1 MNPIQFLYHNWW
13 RRVSLAH
20 VRSACFDRGP
30 NCHWNQKNLHYYGV
44 QLCVA
49 EKKLLDCR
57 KLGELTKGSSTQRSQ
72 ETNSLASPPLLCAP
86 DTPPSTH
93 NCPPAI
99 SSIGDGNERD
109 QAVRSNSGK
118 DASSSMQAREDE
130 PRSPGGCP
138 DDASSGGDQ
147 CESDESVSGVTKT
160 VGSDSQRS
168 ERVRLEMAYLMDG
181 VSLELQPQCDHS
193 DMSPPIPGAERL
205 SSDGEIAVHLD
216 VEERL
221 SLVVTPQR
229 QLNTGEQER
238 ALSELKMGE
247 GAKTVPGTSQTTS
260 EMRME
265 EDRTQVVPVNPEN
278 DRANLGETEGDFGTL
293 RTRDET
299 LLQDSQVSGGKIKQG
314 GKAMIETI
322 ATGTE
327 ARESVSK
334 DSKPND
340 GLGNAER
347 EKTPDIQK
355 PCTTETSQLSQECVL
370 LEMHQEGDSVK
381 VTVAIAPSG
390 VEDGCSEAKLD
401 DGQRVET
408 GSTDHLDESVKVS
421 LSTDGDSC
429 SLSLTVNTQANSSKD
444 PLEGLPPVHE
454 ESTGNAD
461 GDGVSVAQLKE
472 EAEILEAEI
481 DKERQTL
488 QQEKQKLEKHLGVLM
503 KVMEKHEEAESRAS
517 TPGNLQQL
525 EVPSPSE
532 SPSFT
537 TSSKRLFSNLIKCS
551 SIVDQAERLSL
562 MKEIEQEKEC
572 LAAIV
577 STLASSMMSP
587 RLESSVQ
594 EGARSDITNTGSPLP
609 MDESI
614 EQDGKLTVGGA
625 DRFRPRR
632 KVEGGVIT
640 RSDGARINATIFH
653 IEKGGLLHGI
663 ATVKHN
669 GEDYC
674 VDAGLL
680 ESLDGSIPLSKI
692 IGEHG
697 HLAGNVF
704 FDFIDRG
711 HGDIEDV
718 NGEDVVGGILEAIAG
733 DGKVQEMAIEGE
745 DDCLDFDSLKRLSPE
760 MPLDVLFAKHGHLA
774 ALEGQG
780 QISKVTLIG
789 RPVVWSFYGKVKYT
803 LVEIPENG
811 ETCVTLLRKAV
822 VKHQGQSYLVDKDT
836 FEYMIRGEAPT
847 QIIKK
852 HREVPRD
859 ASPQA
864 PCGSPP
870 VEVRHIEDVAGN
882 RLKYLVM
889 EQNGND
895 KSGKYVAIA
904 EHGGQRY
911 GFDLDMFENAVGSV
925 PIAQLVAKYSHGSV
939 VQGTEIVSKNT
950 KQTHDGR
957 SEHPLSEIFSEHG
970 DLSSKGLLGQD
981 EGGVDSKTVITT
993 VSLAGPSGEREMAVV
1008 KHADKTCYVPLQIM
1022 DQYPKQLTTIVSK
1035 HGMFVPNPEQEV
1047 RCMMCGDGWDI
1058 CYNATKIGRIRRRQ
1072 VATVPFNGKQYELGT
1087 FESSIRQQLVLFRIE
1102 EHGKLV
1108 QKISP
1113 HLDPTKLRCLV
1124 EECLD
1129 EDGMNRVKKVVISTG
1144 KDDYELELGKL
1155 ETLVSHMLL
1164 EETASKHGAV
1174 RAKSQKSLSLR
1185 DLTLNTTREVDKG
1198 EKTLRSPSGRDIV
1211 VIVKEMV
1218 FFEEASQE
1226 TEEIKRRIRLE
1237 FENNSGVE
1245 YEVLLDV
1252 LEGRLATMDVD
1263 DISRQFATLR
1273 KSQQSQE
1280 EGGDVQEDV
1289 EPVLESQ
1296 TVKGVS
1302 VKEITFWSDKSAGG
1316 LGGGE
1321 EKQVASVGFE
1331 GALIDLNVLKRLA
1344 PKISVQAFL
1353 SAIDGQE
1360 EEGSFGVDLQECQ
1373 GVIETPLGERVV
1385 FMAGETI
1392 LDENHRLGPST
1403 KNNKNKST
1411 RRKKVLIEVE
1421 DVIYEIELGSWEFAS
1436 QTMLAEIVAK
1446 GGTVRHRSEG
1456 DDHVEEVASKQISF
1470 RVEEREVE
1478 DEQGKR
1484 QETVATVEFEID
1496 ECGVELATF
1505 KIAIDSMPPGDIFE
1519 KYGKLCTLEIAPAKH
1534 HFTAAVSSLVSAAKV
1549 ALVIVKS
1556 KKKAKKAKK
1565 ENHRY
1570 WNTRG
1575 KENFCHTGTETLLA
1589 GGTISIQVLDDRQG
1603 KDLQVLQESNNCK
1616 LPRVEVDIPLLTEKD
1631 FQNFVCKQFMDFGA
1645 APFFQIRED
1654 VQVVRKCLEAGG
1666 ENKKIRSKI
1675 ENAEGNCKEIPQVT
1689 DGVMVARDDLGT
1701 KIPKVQKVPPPQT
1714 MTATKTEKI
1723 VICGAV
1729 EKASHRLSPLRFERR
1744 IPPPP
1749 RSRPQARLATI
1760 GGEEEMCNLQK
1771 LQLFLELD
1779 DQVWEDE
1786 EGVELNRLV
1795 AKRNLC
1801 LALKEELREEGF
1813 SDC

>member
-1 MNPIQFLYHNWW
+1 
-13 RRVSLAH
+13 
-20 VRSACFDRGP
+20 
-30 NCHWNQKNLHYYGV
+30 
-44 QLCVA
+44 
-49 EKKLLDCR
+49 
-57 KLGELTKGSSTQRSQ
+57 
-72 ETNSLASPPLLCAP
+72 
-86 DTPPSTH
+86 
-93 NCPPAI
+93 
-99 SSIGDGNERD
+99 
-109 QAVRSNSGK
+109 
-118 DASSSMQAREDE
+118 
-130 PRSPGGCP
+130 
-138 DDASSGGDQ
+138 
-147 CESDESVSGVTKT
+147 
-160 VGSDSQRS
+160 
-168 ERVRLEMAYLMDG
+168 
-181 VSLELQPQCDHS
+181 
-193 DMSPPIPGAERL
+193 
-205 SSDGEIAVHLD
+205 
-216 VEERL
+216 
-221 SLVVTPQR
+221 
-229 QLNTGEQER
+229 
-238 ALSELKMGE
+238 
-247 GAKTVPGTSQTTS
+247 
-260 EMRME
+260 
-265 EDRTQVVPVNPEN
+265 
-278 DRANLGETEGDFGTL
+278 
-293 RTRDET
+293 
-299 LLQDSQVSGGKIKQG
+299 
-314 GKAMIETI
+314 
-322 ATGTE
+322 
-327 ARESVSK
+327 
-334 DSKPND
+334 
-340 GLGNAER
+340 
-347 EKTPDIQK
+347 
-355 PCTTETSQLSQECVL
+355 
-370 LEMHQEGDSVK
+370 MHQEGDSVK

-454 ESTGNAD
+454 ESIGNAD

-488 QQEKQKLEKHLGVLM
+488 QQEKQKLEEHLGVLM
-503 KVMEKHEEAESRAS
+503 KVMEEHEEAESRAS

-525 EVPSPSE
+525 E
-532 SPSFT
+532 
-537 TSSKRLFSNLIKCS
+537 
-551 SIVDQAERLSL
+551 AERLSL

-625 DRFRPRR
+625 DRFRLRR

-653 IEKGGLLHGI
+653 IEKGGLLHRI

-697 HLAGNVF
+697 HLAGNAF

-711 HGDIEDV
+711 DGDIEDV

-760 MPLDVLFAKHGHLA
+760 MPLDILFEKHGHLA
-774 ALEGQG
+774 AMEGQG

-789 RPVVWSFYGKVKYT
+789 RPVIWSFYGKVKYT

-811 ETCVTLLRKAV
+811 ETDVTLLRKAV
-822 VKHQGQSYLVDKDT
+822 VKHQGHSYLVDKDT
-836 FEYMIRGEAPT
+836 FEYMIRGESLS

-852 HREVPRD
+852 DGEVARD

-864 PCGSPP
+864 PSGSPP

-882 RLKYLVM
+882 RLKYQ
-889 EQNGND
+889 ENGND
-895 KSGKYVAIA
+895 KSGKYVAVI

-911 GFDLDMFENAVGSV
+911 GFDSATYRFENVVGSM
-925 PIAQLVAKYSHGSV
+925 PTAQLLAKYSRGPV
-939 VQGTEIVSKNT
+939 VPPTRIVSK
-950 KQTHDGR
+950 QTIQTQDGR

-970 DLSSKGLLGQD
+970 DLYSKGLLVQD
-981 EGGVDSKTVITT
+981 EGGVDSKTVFTT
-993 VSLAGPSGEREMAVV
+993 VSLAGSSGEREMAVV
-1008 KHADKTCYVPLQIM
+1008 KHADKTCYVPLHIM
-1022 DQYPKQLTTIVSK
+1022 EQYRDPKQLATEAIVSK
-1035 HGMFVPNPEQEV
+1035 HGMFVPNTEQEV
-1047 RCMMCGDGWDI
+1047 RWMICGDGRDI
-1058 CYNATKIGRIRRRQ
+1058 CYNVTKIPGDFGESSFDVAVVLHDNVYCCVDVPTFENCGLQMGLSEVLEKHGTSNPHSIVPNVDGTVDSPGSTPLGKRVVANEAEGKVACIISESGTEAPGGDGLKGRIRRRQ
-1072 VATVPFNGKQYELGT
+1072 LPFNGKQHEIELGT
-1087 FESSIRQQLVLFRIE
+1087 FESLIRQQLFLIE

-1108 QKISP
+1108 QEISP
-1113 HLDPTKLRCLV
+1113 HLDPTKLFYLV

-1129 EDGMNRVKKVVISTG
+1129 EDRMNRVKKVVISTG
-1144 KDDYELELGKL
+1144 KGDHASELEKL
-1155 ETLVSHMLL
+1155 ETLVSHMPL

-1174 RAKSQKSLSLR
+1174 RAKSQKSLPLR
-1185 DLTLNTTREVDKG
+1185 DLTLNTTREVNKG

-1211 VIVKEMV
+1211 VIVKERV

-1245 YEVLLDV
+1245 YEVRLDV
-1252 LEGRLATMDVD
+1252 LEGRLATMDID
-1263 DISRQFATLR
+1263 DIARKFATLR

-1280 EGGDVQEDV
+1280 GGGDVQEDV
-1289 EPVLESQ
+1289 EPVLETQ

-1331 GALIDLNVLKRLA
+1331 GALFDLNVLKRLA

-1373 GVIETPLGERVV
+1373 GERVV

-1446 GGTVRHRSEG
+1446 GGTVRHHSEG
-1456 DDHVEEVASKQISF
+1456 DDDIEEVDELEEEEVASK
-1470 RVEEREVE
+1470 RTAYRVE

-1484 QETVATVEFEID
+1484 QETVATVPFNGKQHEIELGTFESLIRQQLFLIEEHGKLVQEISPHLDPTKLFYLVEECLDEDRMNRVKKVVISTGKDDPELELEKLDTLVSHTPVEETASKHCAVRAKSQRDLTLNTTREVDKGGKTLTSPSGRDINVIVKERVFEEASQETGEIKRMMRGRRLEFENVS
-1496 ECGVELATF
+1496 GVEYEVGLDVLEERLVTMEMDGIARQFGIATLRKSQHLQEEEGDVQEDVKPVLESQTVKGVSGKEIAFLAEKSAEGLGGGEDKQVVSVGF
-1505 KIAIDSMPPGDIFE
+1505 KGALREVDLNVFNRLEGDDDIEDTIE
-1519 KYGKLCTLEIAPAKH
+1519 KYGKLCGRTRQRTLEVAPAKH
-1534 HFTAAVSSLVSAAKV
+1534 HFTAAGSSLLSAAKS
-1549 ALVIVKS
+1549 ATVIFKS
-1556 KKKAKKAKK
+1556 KKKAKKVKMS
-1565 ENHRY
+1565 R
-1570 WNTRG
+1570 
-1575 KENFCHTGTETLLA
+1575 
-1589 GGTISIQVLDDRQG
+1589 
-1603 KDLQVLQESNNCK
+1603 CK
-1616 LPRVEVDIPLLTEKD
+1616 LALYFRV
-1631 FQNFVCKQFMDFGA
+1631 F
-1645 APFFQIRED
+1645 
-1654 VQVVRKCLEAGG
+1654 
-1666 ENKKIRSKI
+1666 
-1675 ENAEGNCKEIPQVT
+1675 
-1689 DGVMVARDDLGT
+1689 
-1701 KIPKVQKVPPPQT
+1701 
-1714 MTATKTEKI
+1714 
-1723 VICGAV
+1723 
-1729 EKASHRLSPLRFERR
+1729 
-1744 IPPPP
+1744 
-1749 RSRPQARLATI
+1749 TI
-1760 GGEEEMCNLQK
+1760 QP
-1771 LQLFLELD
+1771 
-1779 DQVWEDE
+1779 
-1786 EGVELNRLV
+1786 
-1795 AKRNLC
+1795 
-1801 LALKEELREEGF
+1801 LALKMLRTGQKGKAIRVPKKYFQAPSFRRRSQKKSWVLWKSRGRFVLLDASFPELLLTA
-1813 SDC
+1813 

>member
-1 MNPIQFLYHNWW
+1 M
-13 RRVSLAH
+13 
-20 VRSACFDRGP
+20 
-30 NCHWNQKNLHYYGV
+30 
-44 QLCVA
+44 
-49 EKKLLDCR
+49 
-57 KLGELTKGSSTQRSQ
+57 T
-72 ETNSLASPPLLCAP
+72 
-86 DTPPSTH
+86 
-93 NCPPAI
+93 
-99 SSIGDGNERD
+99 
-109 QAVRSNSGK
+109 
-118 DASSSMQAREDE
+118 
-130 PRSPGGCP
+130 
-138 DDASSGGDQ
+138 
-147 CESDESVSGVTKT
+147 
-160 VGSDSQRS
+160 
-168 ERVRLEMAYLMDG
+168 YLMDG

-238 ALSELKMGE
+238 ALSELNMGE

-327 ARESVSK
+327 AKESVSK

-347 EKTPDIQK
+347 EKTPDIQGS
-355 PCTTETSQLSQECVL
+355 CTTETSQSSQECVV

-444 PLEGLPPVHE
+444 PLEGLPPVHG

-503 KVMEKHEEAESRAS
+503 KVMEEHEEAESRAS

-525 EVPSPSE
+525 E
-532 SPSFT
+532 
-537 TSSKRLFSNLIKCS
+537 
-551 SIVDQAERLSL
+551 AERLSL

-625 DRFRPRR
+625 DRFRLRR

-653 IEKGGLLHGI
+653 IEKGGLLHRI

-697 HLAGNVF
+697 HLAGNAF

-711 HGDIEDV
+711 DGDIEDV

-774 ALEGQG
+774 AMEGQG

-789 RPVVWSFYGKVKYT
+789 RPVIWSFYGKVKYT

-811 ETCVTLLRKAV
+811 ETYVTLLRKAV

-836 FEYMIRGEAPT
+836 FEYMIRGESLS

-852 HREVPRD
+852 HGEVARD

-864 PCGSPP
+864 PAGSPP

-882 RLKYLVM
+882 RLKYQ
-889 EQNGND
+889 ENGND
-895 KSGKYVAIA
+895 KSGKYVAVI

-911 GFDLDMFENAVGSV
+911 GFDSARYRFENVVGSM
-925 PIAQLVAKYSHGSV
+925 PTAQLVAKYSRGPV
-939 VQGTEIVSKNT
+939 VPATRIVSK
-950 KQTHDGR
+950 QTIQTQDGR

-970 DLSSKGLLGQD
+970 DLSSKGLLVQD
-981 EGGVDSKTVITT
+981 EGGIDSKTAFTT
-993 VSLAGPSGEREMAVV
+993 VSPAGSSGEREMAVV
-1008 KHADKTCYVPLQIM
+1008 KHAKTCYVPLHIRE
-1022 DQYPKQLTTIVSK
+1022 QYLKQLTTIVSK
-1035 HGMFVPNPEQEV
+1035 HGIFVPNPEQEV
-1047 RCMMCGDGWDI
+1047 RWMMCGDGRDI
-1058 CYNATKIGRIRRRQ
+1058 CYNVTKIGRIRRRQ
-1072 VATVPFNGKQYELGT
+1072 VATVPFNRKQYELGT
-1087 FESSIRQQLVLFRIE
+1087 FKSLLRQQPVLFLIE

-1108 QKISP
+1108 QEISP
-1113 HLDPTKLRCLV
+1113 HLDPTKLRYLV

-1129 EDGMNRVKKVVISTG
+1129 EDGVNRVEKVVISTG
-1144 KDDYELELGKL
+1144 KGDHESEVEKL
-1155 ETLVSHMLL
+1155 ETLVSHMSL

-1174 RAKSQKSLSLR
+1174 RAKSQKSLPLR

-1198 EKTLRSPSGRDIV
+1198 EKTLRSSSGRDIV
-1211 VIVKEMV
+1211 VIVKERV

-1226 TEEIKRRIRLE
+1226 TEKIKRRIRLE

-1245 YEVLLDV
+1245 YEVRLDV
-1252 LEGRLATMDVD
+1252 LEGRLATMDID
-1263 DISRQFATLR
+1263 DIARKFATLR
-1273 KSQQSQE
+1273 KIQQSQE
-1280 EGGDVQEDV
+1280 EGGDVQEDL
-1289 EPVLESQ
+1289 EPVLGSQ

-1331 GALIDLNVLKRLA
+1331 LREVDLDVFKRLA

-1373 GVIETPLGERVV
+1373 GERVV

-1392 LDENHRLGPST
+1392 LDENHRLGPSAKKT
-1403 KNNKNKST
+1403 RNENR

-1421 DVIYEIELGSWEFAS
+1421 DVIYEIELGSWEFAI

-1456 DDHVEEVASKQISF
+1456 DDHVEEVDELEEEEVASK
-1470 RVEEREVE
+1470 RTVYRVE

-1484 QETVATVEFEID
+1484 QETVATVPFNGKQHEIELETFESLIRQQLFLIEEHGKLVQEISPHLDPTKLLYLVEECLDEDGVNRVEKAVISTGKGDHELELEKLDTLVSHTPFEETASKHGAVRAKSQRDLTLNTTREVDKGEKTLRSPSGRDINVIVKERVFEEASQETGEIKKRMRGRRLEFENVS
-1496 ECGVELATF
+1496 GVEYEVGLDVLEERLVTMEMDDIARQFGIATLRKSQHLQEEEGDVQEDVKPVLESQTVKGVSGKEIAFLAEKSAGGLGGGEDKQVASVGF
-1505 KIAIDSMPPGDIFE
+1505 KGALREVDLNVFNRLEGDDGIEDTIE
-1519 KYGKLCTLEIAPAKH
+1519 KYGKLCGRTGQRTLEVAPAKH
-1534 HFTAAVSSLVSAAKV
+1534 HFTAAGSSLLSAAKS
-1549 ALVIVKS
+1549 ATVIFKS

-1565 ENHRY
+1565 EKP
-1570 WNTRG
+1570 RG
-1575 KENFCHTGTETLLA
+1575 NGARVCDLMDA
-1589 GGTISIQVLDDRQG
+1589 GIAGNNPKNKDRKG
-1603 KDLQVLQESNNCK
+1603 KTVPDAAMNAVIAIK
-1616 LPRVEVDIPLLTEKD
+1616 IKKGEK
-1631 FQNFVCKQFMDFGA
+1631 
-1645 APFFQIRED
+1645 
-1654 VQVVRKCLEAGG
+1654 
-1666 ENKKIRSKI
+1666 
-1675 ENAEGNCKEIPQVT
+1675 
-1689 DGVMVARDDLGT
+1689 
-1701 KIPKVQKVPPPQT
+1701 
-1714 MTATKTEKI
+1714 
-1723 VICGAV
+1723 
-1729 EKASHRLSPLRFERR
+1729 LSPPKKSAPAKEPNSLIFACKNNMDYAAASFAPSGFRKSISKR
-1744 IPPPP
+1744 PPFVV
-1749 RSRPQARLATI
+1749 
-1760 GGEEEMCNLQK
+1760 G
-1771 LQLFLELD
+1771 
-1779 DQVWEDE
+1779 
-1786 EGVELNRLV
+1786 
-1795 AKRNLC
+1795 AKRNP
-1801 LALKEELREEGF
+1801 GF
-1813 SDC
+1813 CGKAVDDSFCWTRGASWRV

>member
-1 MNPIQFLYHNWW
+1 MGPAQLLAAIGWGRTSASPSLSATLQVARDLELVSAINCQNAWSQLKNDMMCAHALNQGVCHDGYGNSTWRDYLSSGAASKHGSTETLSLFDHVTSLAQQKLNRNYSVKPTPYKYPCLRSFFISGSGSCKETKIYLSDTKDLVRPMNPIQFLYHNWW
-13 RRVSLAH
+13 RRVSLSH

-99 SSIGDGNERD
+99 SSIGDGNERG

-118 DASSSMQAREDE
+118 DASSSTQTREDE

-147 CESDESVSGVTKT
+147 CETDESLSGVTKI

-168 ERVRLEMAYLMDG
+168 ERVPLEMAYLMDG

-216 VEERL
+216 VAEIF

-238 ALSELKMGE
+238 ALSELNMGE

-265 EDRTQVVPVNPEN
+265 EDRTQVVPVNPEK
-278 DRANLGETEGDFGTL
+278 DRANLEEIEGDFGTL

-347 EKTPDIQK
+347 EKTPDIQG
-355 PCTTETSQLSQECVL
+355 PCTTETSQLSQECAV

-390 VEDGCSEAKLD
+390 LKDGCSEAKLD

-421 LSTDGDSC
+421 LSTDIGDSC
-429 SLSLTVNTQANSSKD
+429 SLSLSVVHTQANSSKD

-488 QQEKQKLEKHLGVLM
+488 QQEKQKLE
-503 KVMEKHEEAESRAS
+503 EHEEAESRAS

-525 EVPSPSE
+525 E
-532 SPSFT
+532 
-537 TSSKRLFSNLIKCS
+537 
-551 SIVDQAERLSL
+551 AERLSL

-572 LAAIV
+572 LAAVV
-577 STLASSMMSP
+577 STLAGSMISP
-587 RLESSVQ
+587 RLESSVH
-594 EGARSDITNTGSPLP
+594 EGARSLEHDIQLSDITNTGSPLP

-614 EQDGKLTVGGA
+614 EQDGKLAAGRA
-625 DRFRPRR
+625 DPQKK
-632 KVEGGVIT
+632 KVKESVIT
-640 RSDGARINATIFH
+640 RPDGARINATILH
-653 IEKGGLLHGI
+653 VEKGGVPHCI
-663 ATVKHN
+663 ATVKHD
-669 GEDYC
+669 GKDYC

-692 IGEHG
+692 IEEHG
-697 HLAGNVF
+697 HLEGNAF
-704 FDFIDRG
+704 FDFIDRS
-711 HGDIEDV
+711 HGDVEDV

-733 DGKVQEMAIEGE
+733 DGKVQEM
-745 DDCLDFDSLKRLSPE
+745 
-760 MPLDVLFAKHGHLA
+760 
-774 ALEGQG
+774 
-780 QISKVTLIG
+780 T
-789 RPVVWSFYGKVKYT
+789 
-803 LVEIPENG
+803 
-811 ETCVTLLRKAV
+811 
-822 VKHQGQSYLVDKDT
+822 
-836 FEYMIRGEAPT
+836 
-847 QIIKK
+847 
-852 HREVPRD
+852 
-859 ASPQA
+859 
-864 PCGSPP
+864 
-870 VEVRHIEDVAGN
+870 AGN
-882 RLKYLVM
+882 RSKQLITR
-889 EQNGND
+889 ENGND
-895 KSGKYVAIA
+895 KSGKYVAVI

-911 GFDLDMFENAVGSV
+911 GFDSARYRFENVVGSM
-925 PIAQLVAKYSHGSV
+925 PTAQLLAKYSRGPV
-939 VQGTEIVSKNT
+939 VPATEIVSKQT
-950 KQTHDGR
+950 IQTHDGR
-957 SEHPLSEIFSEHG
+957 SEHPLSEIISEHG
-970 DLSSKGLLGQD
+970 DLSSKRLLVQD
-981 EGGVDSKTVITT
+981 EGGVDSNTVFTN
-993 VSLAGPSGEREMAVV
+993 VSLGLSEVLE
-1008 KHADKTCYVPLQIM
+1008 
-1022 DQYPKQLTTIVSK
+1022 K
-1035 HGMFVPNPEQEV
+1035 HGTSNPHSIPVPNVDGTADSPGSTPLGKRVVANEAEEKV
-1047 RCMMCGDGWDI
+1047 AYIIAKSGTEASGDDGW
-1058 CYNATKIGRIRRRQ
+1058 KGRIRRRQ
-1072 VATVPFNGKQYELGT
+1072 VATAPFNGKQHEMELGT
-1087 FESSIRQQLVLFRIE
+1087 FECSIRQQPVLFLSE
-1102 EHGKLV
+1102 GHGKLV
-1108 QKISP
+1108 QETSP
-1113 HLDPTKLRCLV
+1113 HPTKLRYLV
-1124 EECLD
+1124 LECLD
-1129 EDGMNRVKKVVISTG
+1129 EDGVNGVEKVVISTG
-1144 KDDYELELGKL
+1144 RYDHELELEKS
-1155 ETLVSHMLL
+1155 LVSHMPL

-1174 RAKSQKSLSLR
+1174 RAKSQKNLPLR
-1185 DLTLNTTREVDKG
+1185 DLTLNTTREFDKG
-1198 EKTLRSPSGRDIV
+1198 GTTLISPSGRDIV
-1211 VIVKEMV
+1211 VIVKERV
-1218 FFEEASQE
+1218 FFEEACQE

-1237 FENNSGVE
+1237 IENVSGVE
-1245 YEVLLDV
+1245 NEVRLDV
-1252 LEGRLATMDVD
+1252 LDERLATMDID
-1263 DISRQFATLR
+1263 DIARKFATLR
-1273 KSQQSQE
+1273 KSETQE
-1280 EGGDVQEDV
+1280 EGGDVLEDV

-1302 VKEITFWSDKSAGG
+1302 VKEITFWSEKSAGG
-1316 LGGGE
+1316 SGGGE
-1321 EKQVASVGFE
+1321 EKQEASVGFE
-1331 GALIDLNVLKRLA
+1331 GALFDLNVLKRLA

-1360 EEGSFGVDLQECQ
+1360 EEGIFGVELQGCQ
-1373 GVIETPLGERVV
+1373 GD

-1392 LDENHRLGPST
+1392 LDKNHRMGLSA
-1403 KNNKNKST
+1403 KNKSR
-1411 RRKKVLIEVE
+1411 RRKKVSIEVE
-1421 DVIYEIELGSWEFAS
+1421 DVIFELELGSWEFAI
-1436 QTMLAEIVAK
+1436 QTMLAEILAK
-1446 GGTVRHRSEG
+1446 GGTVRHRLGG
-1456 DDHVEEVASKQISF
+1456 DDDIEEVASKRIAY

-1484 QETVATVEFEID
+1484 RETVATVEFEID
-1496 ECGVELATF
+1496 ECGVQTF

-1534 HFTAAVSSLVSAAKV
+1534 HFTAAVLPLVSAAKV
-1549 ALVIVKS
+1549 ATVIVKS
-1556 KKKAKKAKK
+1556 NKKAKKAKK

-1603 KDLQVLQESNNCK
+1603 KDLKVLQKSNNCK
-1616 LPRVEVDIPLLTEKD
+1616 LPRVEVDIPLLTDKS
-1631 FQNFVCKQFMDFGA
+1631 FQKFVCKHFVNFGA

-1654 VQVVRKCLEAGG
+1654 VQLVRKLLKAGG
-1666 ENKKIRSKI
+1666 KNKKISSKI
-1675 ENAEGNCKEIPQVT
+1675 EDAEWLKNCDEIPQVT

-1701 KIPKVQKVPPPQT
+1701 KIPKVQKIPPPQT
-1714 MTATKTEKI
+1714 MMATKTEKL

-1749 RSRPQARLATI
+1749 RSKPQAPLAI
-1760 GGEEEMCNLQK
+1760 GDEEEMCTLQK
-1771 LQLFLELD
+1771 LQFFLELD
-1779 DQVWEDE
+1779 DEVWELLE
-1786 EGVELNRLV
+1786 EGVERLERRV
-1795 AKRNLC
+1795 VKRNLC
-1801 LALKEELREEGF
+1801 LALKEDLREEGF
-1813 SDC
+1813 SAC